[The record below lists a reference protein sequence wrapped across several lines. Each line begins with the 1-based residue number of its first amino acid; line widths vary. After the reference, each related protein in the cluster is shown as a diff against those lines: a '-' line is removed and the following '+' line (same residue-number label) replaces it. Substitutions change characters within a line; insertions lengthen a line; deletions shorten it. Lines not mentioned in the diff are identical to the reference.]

1 MPLFITVKATLKF
14 EITAIPHIKIIL
26 DKMPSSSNLLVY
38 LKICFRVI
46 VINIH
51 FKNTL
56 IPS

>member
-1 MPLFITVKATLKF
+1 MPLFITVKATLKC

-26 DKMPSSSNLLVY
+26 DKMPSSRNLLVY